1 MMQTLADDA
10 AWVARY
16 QAATE
21 RLKTKE
27 AAAKAGA
34 SAQENAGVGDATR
47 EPEPVEAAP
56 GGARLDVPSVGG
68 PEPRSTTRTQA
79 TIEAVEAE
87 ASIHDAGRA
96 DVEESREVVEASL
109 DAGKEAEQ
117 PEPQSTRE
125 ESQL

>member
-1 MMQTLADDA
+1 VELAALTPIKVLKSGAAMMMRTRADYA

-27 AAAKAGA
+27 ATAKAVA
-34 SAQENAGVGDATR
+34 SAQEVAGVSDATR

-68 PEPRSTTRTQA
+68 PEPGSTTRTRA
-79 TIEAVEAE
+79 TIEAET
-87 ASIHDAGRA
+87 SIR
-96 DVEESREVVEASL
+96 
-109 DAGKEAEQ
+109 
-117 PEPQSTRE
+117 
-125 ESQL
+125 